1 MGWLYNQIA
10 LPETIYRAWN
20 RVAANDGRS
29 GYDGQSIEDY
39 SFRLE
44 ENLRSLSEA
53 MLTGTYEPGPLLK
66 LVMLKPNGKERILLI
81 PGVMD
86 RVAQTAAQIVLYPI
100 IDAELETCTFGYRHG
115 ISRQGAAREID
126 RLRTQGY
133 RWVVDADIR
142 NFFDSVDHDLLFE
155 RLRELIDDEEL
166 LRLLRTWIT
175 AKIVDGENPRIHN
188 VKGLPQGCPISPVL
202 ANLFLDKF
210 DERIEKDG
218 YKLIRFADDF
228 LILCKTKP
236 KAESAMKLSESIL
249 EELKLELNNEKT
261 RITTFAEGFKYL
273 GYLFVKS
280 LIIPTKMHPEQWY
293 DKLGKFKLRKKPT
306 KPVIHDPDDDNTYA
320 TYELETDEGEKIEI
334 TKEALEKTEFG
345 RKLLEGIGKKKLNID
360 TFLENIARQDEQRRK
375 ERREALRKLYSP
387 ILNTL
392 YLQDQGC
399 LVRKEGERL
408 SVQKDGKELTD
419 VITRRIDQLIVFG
432 NISLTTPVM
441 QFCLRKE
448 IPVTFLSQHGKF
460 FGRLEATTADHTEMH
475 RVQFLRSLDE
485 PFALDI
491 AKSIVAAKI
500 HNSRIMIQRRKAMV
514 HDRDGSIGKKIRNHL
529 DLMASLEKNAKRCAE
544 MQALRGLEGKTAAL
558 YFELYGLLF
567 KKNLP
572 FYSEKFRRVKRPPK
586 DPVNSLLSFGYTL
599 LHANI
604 FSMVRSKGLNPYLG
618 YLHAEDKGN
627 PALINDLIEEFRV
640 VIDSM
645 VLYTLNRG
653 LLTKDDFYY
662 HKDKTGCFLT
672 NDGRKKYLKMFETRM
687 WQESKDGYT
696 GRTLNVRR
704 HIEKQ
709 VGLLKD
715 VMTGKVEEYEP
726 HKIIW

>member
-1 MGWLYNQIA
+1 MGWLYNQIS

-53 MLTGTYEPGPLLK
+53 LLTGLYKPGLLLK
-66 LVMLKPNGKERILLI
+66 LVMLKPNGKERVLLI

-86 RVAQTAAQIVLYPI
+86 RVAQTAASIVLYPI

-126 RLRTQGY
+126 RLRAQGY

-142 NFFDSVDHDLLFE
+142 NFFDSVDHDLLFT

-166 LRLLRTWIT
+166 LNLIRSWIT
-175 AKIVDGENPRIHN
+175 AEIVDGSNPRTRN
-188 VKGLPQGCPISPVL
+188 LKGLPQGCPISPVL

-210 DERIEKDG
+210 DERIEKEG
-218 YKLIRFADDF
+218 FKLIRFADDF

-236 KAESAMKLSESIL
+236 NAESALKLTESIL
-249 EELKLELNNEKT
+249 DKLKLELNNEKT

-280 LIIPTKMHPEQWY
+280 LIIPTKMHPEEWY
-293 DKLGKFKLRKKPT
+293 DKLGKFKLRRKPT
-306 KPVIHDPDDDNTYA
+306 QPVIHDPDNDEA
-320 TYELETDEGEKIEI
+320 LSTYELETDQGEKIEL

-345 RKLLEGIGKKKLNID
+345 RKLLEGIGKKKQSID
-360 TFLENIARQDEQRRK
+360 TFLENIARQDAKRQK

-399 LVRKEGERL
+399 LVRKENERL

-419 VITRRIDQLIVFG
+419 IITRRIDQIIVFG

-448 IPVTFLSQHGKF
+448 IPITFLSQHGKF
-460 FGRLEATTADHTEMH
+460 FGRLEATTADHTEIH

-491 AKSIVAAKI
+491 ARSIVTAKI
-500 HNSRIMIQRRKAMV
+500 HNSRIMIQRRKALV
-514 HDRDGSIGKKIRNHL
+514 HDRNGQTGKKIRDHL
-529 DLMASLEKNAKRCAE
+529 ELMSSLEKNAKRCKE
-544 MQALRGLEGKTAAL
+544 LPALRGLEGKAAAL

-572 FYSEKFRRVKRPPK
+572 FYSETFKRVKRPPK

-599 LHANI
+599 IHSNI
-604 FSMVRSKGLNPYLG
+604 YSMVRSKGLSPYMG

-627 PALINDLIEEFRV
+627 PALVNDLIEEFRT

-653 LLTKDDFYY
+653 LLTLDDFYY

-672 NDGRKKYLKMFETRM
+672 NEARKKYLKIFETRM

-715 VMTGKVEEYEP
+715 VMTGRLEEYAP
-726 HKIIW
+726 YKLPF